1 MITPVKYDKYGSSIE
16 LKKLMTKG
24 NMEND
29 QDNIRIVKVE
39 NDIDTIKGQVK
50 CLQTVEDLRDEQ
62 MKALQSALKKTIA
75 YIERDGYEW
84 KVLDIPKA
92 KKWGCG

>member
-92 KKWGCG
+92 KK

>member
-84 KVLDIPKA
+84 KVLDVPKA
-92 KKWGCG
+92 KE

>member
-1 MITPVKYDKYGSSIE
+1 
-16 LKKLMTKG
+16 
-24 NMEND
+24 MEDN
-29 QDNIRIVKVE
+29 QVNIRIVNIE

-84 KVLDIPKA
+84 KVLDVPEA
-92 KKWGCG
+92 KK

>member
-1 MITPVKYDKYGSSIE
+1 
-16 LKKLMTKG
+16 
-24 NMEND
+24 MEDN
-29 QDNIRIVKVE
+29 QVNIRIVNIE

-62 MKALQSALKKTIA
+62 MKVLQSALKKTIA

-84 KVLDIPKA
+84 KVLDVPEA
-92 KKWGCG
+92 KK

>member
-1 MITPVKYDKYGSSIE
+1 
-16 LKKLMTKG
+16 
-24 NMEND
+24 MEDN
-29 QDNIRIVKVE
+29 QVNIRIVNIE

-84 KVLDIPKA
+84 KVLDVPKA
-92 KKWGCG
+92 KE

>member
-62 MKALQSALKKTIA
+62 MKALQSALKKTRA

-84 KVLDIPKA
+84 KVLDVPKA
-92 KKWGCG
+92 KE

>member
-84 KVLDIPKA
+84 KVLDVLKA
-92 KKWGCG
+92 KEWGCG

>member
-1 MITPVKYDKYGSSIE
+1 
-16 LKKLMTKG
+16 
-24 NMEND
+24 MEDN
-29 QDNIRIVKVE
+29 QVNIRIVNIE

-84 KVLDIPKA
+84 KVLDVPKA
-92 KKWGCG
+92 RE

>member
-1 MITPVKYDKYGSSIE
+1 
-16 LKKLMTKG
+16 
-24 NMEND
+24 MEDN
-29 QDNIRIVKVE
+29 QVNIRIVNIE
-39 NDIDTIKGQVK
+39 NDVDTIKGQVK

-84 KVLDIPKA
+84 KVLDVPEA
-92 KKWGCG
+92 KK

>member
-75 YIERDGYEW
+75 YIERDGYEC

-92 KKWGCG
+92 KK